1 MMSNIREAN
10 KVFFS
15 MVIAQA
21 QSIDVD
27 GDTISFAFAPNH
39 RSLRTQFD
47 GRRGWLEQMA
57 QQIAGRPIKVLS
69 KDGDPA
75 VAAERAAQAQQQ
87 TTRQSE
93 LKEKAKAEP
102 AVQNILDVFG
112 GEIENVEEGNKQ

>member
-1 MMSNIREAN
+1 MANIREAN

-21 QSIDVD
+21 QSIEVE
-27 GDTISFAFAPNH
+27 GDTVSFAFAPNH
-39 RSLRTQFD
+39 KSLRTQFD

-57 QQIAGRPIKVLS
+57 HQIAGRAISVVS

-75 VAAERAAQAQQQ
+75 IAAERAAQAQQQ
-87 TTRQSE
+87 VTRQTE

-112 GEIENVEEGNKQ
+112 GEIEDVEERNKQ